1 MSLWR
6 SSGLRLEPMRTFL
19 SGAVGDRDIHSVSSA
34 GLVRGALFFPLSSG
48 SSHGSSMGSE
58 GLRGSIS

>member
-1 MSLWR
+1 MSVWR

-19 SGAVGDRDIHSVSSA
+19 SGAVGDRDIHSVSSV
-34 GLVRGALFFPLSSG
+34 GLGRGAFFFPVPYG
-48 SSHGSSMGSE
+48 SSRGSSMGSE